1 MSQLVSAWPIAA
13 AVHRGCRP
21 CRSRREA
28 LRETGGEETE
38 RKRERERE
46 RENAGDYS
54 ARITRARRK
63 RAERLPERRIRAR
76 GLHPASSFGLGGLAT
91 VKPSIILGNNQE
103 ERCQA
108 EATAR
113 SACERFH
120 QLRLIVSA
128 IVIHPVATRMKM
140 NRRVEDDRPPRV
152 HVVFPSRMR
161 SRERSSRH

>member
-1 MSQLVSAWPIAA
+1 VHLGDGNDRFARIPASMSQLVSAWPIAA

-46 RENAGDYS
+46 RE
-54 ARITRARRK
+54 K
-63 RAERLPERRIRAR
+63 RRIRAR